1 MLAKTLPLLLLCAC
15 ASTAPLPI
23 ADQPEL
29 ARIAQP
35 YAEQLQAVGITRVIS
50 PGNGAMVRLETGYGS
65 VYVRYPPMARP
76 LAFELDIGADGVHAN
91 AATFDPAAES
101 QMLAALV
108 PEAVRMTA
116 TNNGFAWLR
125 ANPWH

>member
-1 MLAKTLPLLLLCAC
+1 
-15 ASTAPLPI
+15 
-23 ADQPEL
+23 
-29 ARIAQP
+29 
-35 YAEQLQAVGITRVIS
+35 
-50 PGNGAMVRLETGYGS
+50 
-65 VYVRYPPMARP
+65 MARP
-76 LAFELDIGADGVHAN
+76 LAFELDIGADGVHAK

-101 QMLAALV
+101 QMLAVLV